1 MGLSCTLKIQGNIGR
16 RKLRFFLNPRLFNA
30 SRWERLI
37 STCVT
42 LHGLKKSKMSGLPGR
57 VKFEDRFS
65 VSIQYNV
72 MTDRWTNIGRR
83 LVPWLRIASRG
94 VQDYDEMQS
103 TGENTRGPTPDTTI
117 SFYTVNYRMF
127 TKKLPTFYTMLM
139 INGAEIRQDSTQHPE
154 TITCLTTFTWSSSA
168 QWHL

>member
-1 MGLSCTLKIQGNIGR
+1 MGLSCTLKIQRYWPKMRII
-16 RKLRFFLNPRLFNA
+16 LNTRLFNA

-37 STCVT
+37 STCET
-42 LHGLKKSKMSGLPGR
+42 LHGLKKYKIMGLSGR
-57 VKFEDRFS
+57 VKFEESFFS
-65 VSIQYNV
+65 ISIRYT
-72 MTDRWTNIGRR
+72 TDRWTNIGRR
-83 LVPWLRIASRG
+83 LVPWLCIASRS
-94 VQDYDEMQS
+94 VKDYDEMQS